1 MTRDDVIA
9 ITGPIEDRFIVEILD
24 VGGDRADLIEAMS
37 RTRGDVAFLSAEHP
51 MSPTV
56 SRLCEIIETA
66 DAAAADP
73 LEWEDERL

>member
-1 MTRDDVIA
+1 
-9 ITGPIEDRFIVEILD
+9 VEILE
-24 VGGDRADLIEAMS
+24 VGGDRADLIEAVS
-37 RTRGDVAFLSAEHP
+37 RTRGDPAAFSARHP

-56 SRLCEIIETA
+56 SRLSEIIETA

>member
-24 VGGDRADLIEAMS
+24 VGGDRAELIEAMS
-37 RTRGDVAFLSAEHP
+37 RTRGDATALRAAHP